1 MWISRCRLL
10 RRLQLVNVAGIRH
23 ESLTGLFPSRE
34 DSAGPVATEVQV
46 DDQYVVIWALAL
58 GQGGMDGNGWE
69 WDPRYPMVNGPP
81 RNPKCA

>member
-46 DDQYVVIWALAL
+46 DDQYVVIWARHWDR
-58 GQGGMDGNGWE
+58 GEWMGMDGNEIPGIPW
-69 WDPRYPMVNGPP
+69 
-81 RNPKCA
+81 